1 MHDTDSS
8 GEHSA
13 MPAVIRRE
21 VVIMKRFVIVACF
34 VVLAA
39 SWGRPVSAQPSEPP
53 RFEISILPGGVLFF
67 TESDTETDFGSY
79 ALAGAFTANVSRFV
93 GIEGEFGAGI
103 GVDQDLDLAGGRRS
117 EQPPHLLTYSGSL
130 VVYPAGR
137 EHRVQP
143 YVLGGLGGLTLLERR
158 ELGVDDSTS
167 FLTGHVGGGIKAY
180 FAKRI
185 GIRAEYRFLAVGTA
199 DDAPAFFG
207 RVDTRYGHRV
217 AGGIVLDITR

>member
-1 MHDTDSS
+1 
-8 GEHSA
+8 
-13 MPAVIRRE
+13 
-21 VVIMKRFVIVACF
+21 MKRLVIVACSL
-34 VVLAA
+34 VLAA
-39 SWGRPVSAQPSEPP
+39 LWGRPVSAQPSEPP
-53 RFEISILPGGVLFF
+53 RFEISILPGGVLYF
-67 TESDTETDFGSY
+67 TESDTEPDFGSY
-79 ALAGAFTANVSRFV
+79 ALAAAFTANVSRFV

-137 EHRVQP
+137 DHRVQP

-158 ELGVDDSTS
+158 EVGVDDATS
-167 FLTGHVGGGIKAY
+167 FLAGHVGGGIKAY
-180 FAKRI
+180 LARRI

-207 RVDTRYGHRV
+207 RTDTRYGHRI
-217 AGGIVLDITR
+217 AGGIVLDVTR